1 MFLLFPD
8 ENENLQQEVND
19 EQSEDEICD
28 EIRQDLFEKLSD
40 FGTKMLLENVKN
52 ISEASVTQWIFDI
65 GEQVAARCRI
75 SCLYCEKTYLV
86 KFDGKWHLSNIY
98 KHFRKHLD
106 RANRIEVQNIEA
118 IEENADEFD
127 EIEAQNIEF
136 IGENA
141 EGFDQVEDDEFI
153 ENEDLNQIDENQNPN
168 LALVQTTSGN
178 MATLKT

>member
-1 MFLLFPD
+1 M
-8 ENENLQQEVND
+8 
-19 EQSEDEICD
+19 
-28 EIRQDLFEKLSD
+28 
-40 FGTKMLLENVKN
+40 
-52 ISEASVTQWIFDI
+52 
-65 GEQVAARCRI
+65 AARCRI

-118 IEENADEFD
+118 IEENA
-127 EIEAQNIEF
+127 
-136 IGENA
+136 

-178 MATLKT
+178 KATLKTLNVVVEKL